1 MLLRERGEGLMCVI
15 IYVVSLPCRQ
25 VRATTL
31 KLIAELA
38 EWIDS
43 HHDVLGTVQCIRGAP
58 SVSQVSFSHSP
69 FPRSHRHSAPVHSGR
84 AQSTSRG
91 DSRSKGCAECV
102 PEVQRQNGPSL

>member
-1 MLLRERGEGLMCVI
+1 MCEI
-15 IYVVSLPCRQ
+15 IDVVSLPCRQ

-43 HHDVLGTVQCIRGAP
+43 HHDVLGTVQCTHCAP

-69 FPRSHRHSAPVHSGR
+69 IPPFP
-84 AQSTSRG
+84 
-91 DSRSKGCAECV
+91 
-102 PEVQRQNGPSL
+102 